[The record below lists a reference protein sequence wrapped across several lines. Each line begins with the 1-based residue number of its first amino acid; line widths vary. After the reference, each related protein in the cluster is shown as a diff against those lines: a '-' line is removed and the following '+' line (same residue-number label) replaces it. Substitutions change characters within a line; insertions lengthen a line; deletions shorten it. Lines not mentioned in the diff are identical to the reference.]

1 MYRII
6 DKFKNKEIRFLN
18 ASLRDTANQASIL
31 RFETLLSEDIEEFVT
46 YVEVFENSK
55 KVFIGTVVSVEKSM
69 NSDGMFIISVTCES
83 VLNFLRNR
91 STGVWNFYAPGSK
104 VESGAF
110 GEIIKNATVD
120 VVLDKLLEHYNYTV
134 ENWKKIYKGNITVS
148 GNLDFVADRTNCLDV
163 LLNNIVKQ
171 LGGYVIIREDNN
183 KFYLDYLKQPN
194 LTGDNIELAVNLKD
208 ISLQN
213 NANGLY
219 SRVYVFGKDR
229 IDIHNVNNGLYY
241 VEDTE
246 LLNKI
251 GVIDYVLKLENETDR
266 YKLIQSAK
274 DFLKNQK
281 KKSYSVSINVADKSY
296 ISVSNNKFELFQTCK
311 VVNQPLNI
319 NENMLIVEM
328 EKDLLQPYL
337 PKLTLNNKTVK
348 QNSIIINSQ
357 REFNN
362 YTVKQ
367 ISRDNSVIINVDK
380 KLENQRKYLI
390 MGV

>member
-1 MYRII
+1 MYCYR
-6 DKFKNKEIRFLN
+6 
-18 ASLRDTANQASIL
+18 
-31 RFETLLSEDIEEFVT
+31 
-46 YVEVFENSK
+46 
-55 KVFIGTVVSVEKSM
+55 TV
-69 NSDGMFIISVTCES
+69 IISLFICCGNGNGTIHG
-83 VLNFLRNR
+83 NR
-91 STGVWNFYAPGSK
+91 FVP
-104 VESGAF
+104 F
-110 GEIIKNATVD
+110 GN
-120 VVLDKLLEHYNYTV
+120 
-134 ENWKKIYKGNITVS
+134 KGNITVS

-171 LGGYVIIREDNN
+171 LGGYIIIREDNN

-296 ISVSNNKFELFQTCK
+296 INVSNNKFELFQTCK
-311 VVNQPLNI
+311 VVNQSLNI

-328 EKDLLQPYL
+328 EKDLLRPYL
-337 PKLTLNNKTVK
+337 PKIVLNNKTVN
-348 QNSIIINSQ
+348 QSSIIINSQ
-357 REFNN
+357 RELNN

-367 ISRDNSVIINVDK
+367 ISRV
-380 KLENQRKYLI
+380 Y
-390 MGV
+390 

>member
-251 GVIDYVLKLENETDR
+251 GVIDYVLKLENETDK
-266 YKLIQSAK
+266 YKLIQEAK
-274 DFLKNQK
+274 NFLKNQK
-281 KKSYSVSINVADKSY
+281 KRIYSVSINVADKSY
-296 ISVSNNKFELFQTCK
+296 IDVANNRFELYQTCR
-311 VVNQPLNI
+311 VINQALNL
-319 NENMLIVEM
+319 NEDMMIVEI
-328 EKDLLQPYL
+328 ERDLLKPYL
-337 PKLTLNNKTVK
+337 PKLTLNNKLVK
-348 QNSIIINSQ
+348 QSNSIINTQ
-357 REFNN
+357 REFNS
-362 YTVKQ
+362 YAVKQ
-367 ISRDNSVIINVDK
+367 INRDNSVVIDVNK
-380 KLENQRKYLI
+380 KIENQKKYMI

>member
-251 GVIDYVLKLENETDR
+251 GVIDYVLKLENETDK
-266 YKLIQSAK
+266 YKLIQEAK
-274 DFLKNQK
+274 NFLKNQK
-281 KKSYSVSINVADKSY
+281 KRIYSVSINVADKSY
-296 ISVSNNKFELFQTCK
+296 IDVANNRFELYQTCR
-311 VVNQPLNI
+311 VINQTLNL
-319 NENMLIVEM
+319 NEDMMIVEI
-328 EKDLLQPYL
+328 ERDLLKPYL
-337 PKLTLNNKTVK
+337 PKLTLNNKLVK
-348 QNSIIINSQ
+348 QSNSIINTQ

-367 ISRDNSVIINVDK
+367 INRGSSVVIDVNK
-380 KLENQRKYLI
+380 KIENQKKYMI